1 MDKLPS
7 MGIDGCA
14 SGWIQ
19 ATVYPDGCLEFCF
32 LSSLDELR
40 GRAAENT
47 QIFID
52 MPFGL
57 KDDFYRQC
65 DLLAREKLGKRAAS
79 IFLTPCRAAVYAPT
93 YEEACAINFEKC
105 GKKISIQAWNIVPK
119 IRELDRFLRN
129 SLKLRE
135 RIWESHPELCFQ
147 ALNGGR
153 DLLFSKHRRE
163 GVQERF
169 SVLMRY
175 LPEIESNIGSAFGR
189 MRSRRIG
196 VDDFLDAAVLAVCA
210 GFSFERLMMLPEYY
224 VYDRY
229 GLRMNIVV
237 VLPFDRLRERNLTI
251 DY

>member
-7 MGIDGCA
+7 MGIDGCTG
-14 SGWIQ
+14 GWIG
-19 ATVYPDGCLEFCF
+19 ATVHVGGDLEFRF
-32 LSSLDELR
+32 MNSPDELR
-40 GRAAENT
+40 EAAAKVSR
-47 QIFID
+47 IFID

-57 KDDFYRQC
+57 EEDSLREC
-65 DLLAREKLGKRAAS
+65 DLLARERLGKWAAS

-135 RIWESHPELCFQ
+135 GIWESHPELCFQ

-153 DLLFSKHRRE
+153 GLLFSKHRRE

-169 SVLMRY
+169 SVLRRY
-175 LPEIESNIGSAFGR
+175 LPEIESKIGSAHGKLK
-189 MRSRRIG
+189 SRRIG

-210 GFSFERLMMLPEYY
+210 GFSSERLTMLPEYY
-224 VYDRY
+224 VYDSY

-237 VLPFDRLRERNLTI
+237 PQITL
-251 DY
+251 